1 MFSYNSVEIYWE
13 VSNSFSSD
21 ASLWSWACSVV
32 RKTCQGEGAQ
42 MQLWCQMFGCCAGAH
57 PSPLTA
63 FAPAVTT
70 HPLLLTHPCKLIVH
84 GQGATVTQTVPT
96 PGRESPAL
104 TASRLVAEARRKEE
118 SLLGSC
124 CQGAL
129 VWREHGDHQWRQL
142 TLDLLNREGQSNT
155 QFGGTR
161 SANVLPFAADLNS
174 PLHTGGLQQHQ
185 LWGFIFITKH
195 FTWMAWTQNKP
206 KCFTEAYLYPT

>member
-1 MFSYNSVEIYWE
+1 
-13 VSNSFSSD
+13 
-21 ASLWSWACSVV
+21 
-32 RKTCQGEGAQ
+32 
-42 MQLWCQMFGCCAGAH
+42 MFGCCAGAH
-57 PSPLTA
+57 PSSLTA

-70 HPLLLTHPCKLIVH
+70 HPLFLTHPCKPMALSMDWVPFSCRLCP
-84 GQGATVTQTVPT
+84 AVPT

-124 CQGAL
+124 GQGAL

-161 SANVLPFAADLNS
+161 SANALSFAADPNS

-195 FTWMAWTQNKP
+195 FT
-206 KCFTEAYLYPT
+206 